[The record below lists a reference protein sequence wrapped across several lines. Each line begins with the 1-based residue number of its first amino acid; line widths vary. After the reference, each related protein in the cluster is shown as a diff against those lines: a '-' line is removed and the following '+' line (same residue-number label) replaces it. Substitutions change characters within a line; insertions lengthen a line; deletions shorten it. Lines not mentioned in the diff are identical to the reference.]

1 MRSRARAPGP
11 APVRVETARRRG
23 DRLRYPVRPS
33 GRPAPVY
40 RFFERLID
48 PLEPRPVVRPPADTS
63 GFFRFHLA
71 SARTVVLVTLV
82 LAGIAALSELFVY
95 LYLGRLLDWMTS
107 EGAARETFLERHGT
121 ALLGMAFVIG
131 VVRPLSML
139 GSRAMINLAL
149 APGLGNAARWRDHR
163 YVLRQSMA
171 FFENDFAGRISQKVW
186 QTGHALREAVV
197 NVIDGLWT
205 LLVYLL
211 GIAVLFGQ
219 MHVALLVPVALWT
232 LAYVAVIV
240 FMVPPVRGR
249 SAKLSEAN
257 SSAIGRIVDS
267 YTNIQSVK
275 LFAHH
280 DLEEDFAADG
290 IRRQLHAFQQLMRA
304 ILGMTVTL
312 TALNTVLVLVT
323 AGLSIVLWRD
333 EAISVGEIA
342 AANGLVIRL
351 NQMSGWILRT
361 ITSLFENVG
370 TVQNGMETISR
381 PLAVTDAAD
390 AGELVVTDGRVSFD
404 DVSFRYADPPGAATD
419 DGAAAA
425 PDAPDAERA
434 DDDARRGA
442 RRPVRPVIERCAFEV
457 APGERVGLVGRS
469 GAGKS
474 TLVSLLMRFRDVD
487 GGRILVD
494 GTDIRDVDQRSLRA
508 AIAVVTQDTSLL
520 HRSVRDNIRYGRP
533 GASDAEVRRAAGRA
547 EAMDFIEELVDPQGR
562 RGLDAYVG
570 ERGVKLSGGQRQR
583 IAIARVILKDA
594 PILVLDEAT
603 SALDSEVEAAIQE
616 RLDELMSGKTVIAVA
631 HRLSTIAA
639 LDRLVV
645 LDAGRIVE
653 TGTHEALVAA
663 GGLYARLWARQSG
676 GFIGR

>member
-1 MRSRARAPGP
+1 M
-11 APVRVETARRRG
+11 
-23 DRLRYPVRPS
+23 
-33 GRPAPVY
+33 Y

-48 PLEPRPVVRPPADTS
+48 PLAPQPVVRPPADTP

-71 SARTVVLVTLV
+71 PARAVVFVTLLLGGV
-82 LAGIAALSELFVY
+82 AAISELYVY

-107 EGAARETFLERHGT
+107 ADTAAGRETFLALHGAT
-121 ALLGMAFVIG
+121 LLGMAFVVG
-131 VVRPLSML
+131 VVRPVSML

-149 APGLGNAARWRDHR
+149 APGLGNSARWRDHR
-163 YVLRQSMA
+163 YVLRQSMS

-197 NVIDGLWT
+197 NVIDGAWM
-205 LLVYLL
+205 LLVYLV

-219 MHVALLVPVALWT
+219 MNPTLLWPIALWCV
-232 LAYVAVIV
+232 AYGCVIV
-240 FMVPPVRGR
+240 FMVPPVRAR
-249 SAKLSEAN
+249 SAALSEAN
-257 SSAIGRIVDS
+257 SSMIGRIVDS

-280 DLEEDFAADG
+280 ALEEEFAAEG
-290 IRRQLHAFQQLMRA
+290 IRRQTNAFQRLMRS

-312 TALNTVLVLVT
+312 TALNTALVLGT
-323 AGLSIVLWRD
+323 IALSIALWLD
-333 EAISVGEIA
+333 EAITIGEIA
-342 AANGLVIRL
+342 AANGLVIRV

-361 ITSLFENVG
+361 ITSLFENIG
-370 TVQNGMETISR
+370 TVQNGMQTIAR
-381 PLAVTDAAD
+381 PLAVTDAED
-390 AGELVVTDGRVSFD
+390 ARPLEVGSGHVVFD
-404 DVSFRYADPPGAATD
+404 DVSFRYGEPGPARGAVDGLATVDVAKVGRSARAAT
-419 DGAAAA
+419 
-425 PDAPDAERA
+425 
-434 DDDARRGA
+434 
-442 RRPVRPVIERCAFEV
+442 RRPIIERCSFEI

-474 TLVSLLMRFRDVD
+474 TLVNLLLRFRDVD

-494 GTDIRDVDQRSLRA
+494 GTDIRAVDQRSLRS

-520 HRSVRDNIRYGRP
+520 HRSLRDNIRYGRP
-533 GASDAEVRRAAGRA
+533 EAGDAEVRRAAERA
-547 EAMDFIEELVDPQGR
+547 EAMGFIEELVDPQGR
-562 RGLDAYVG
+562 RGLDAHVG

-583 IAIARVILKDA
+583 VAIARVILKDA

-603 SALDSEVEAAIQE
+603 SALDSEVEAAIQG
-616 RLDELMSGKTVIAVA
+616 RLDELMAGKTVIAVA

-645 LDAGRIVE
+645 LEAGRIVE
-653 TGTHEALVAA
+653 SGTHAELVATD
-663 GGLYARLWARQSG
+663 GLYARLWARQSG